1 MSRARR
7 VAREM
12 EDVRSDS
19 EAGITIQAIN
29 DADISHLKGTFHG
42 PPGTP
47 YQGGTFVVDI
57 QIPNDCE

>member
-1 MSRARR
+1 
-7 VAREM
+7 M

-19 EAGITIQAIN
+19 DAGITIQAIN

-47 YQGGTFVVDI
+47 YQGGTFIVDI